1 MPCWWR
7 RKNDVINI
15 ICKLKS
21 ETSSQKIDVSAD
33 IIFGSLTLPGGFVI
47 LDLNAIDLALSG
59 NYLIHG
65 ITQTNMS
72 FQGHNYLPLC
82 DIAVFNS
89 AIPFIFFAKLTMTKF
104 MGAILQ
110 KLRVIKSK

>member
-1 MPCWWR
+1 M
-7 RKNDVINI
+7 
-15 ICKLKS
+15 
-21 ETSSQKIDVSAD
+21 
-33 IIFGSLTLPGGFVI
+33 PGGFVI

-72 FQGHNYLPLC
+72 FQGHNYSPLC
-82 DIAVFNS
+82 ATAVFNS
-89 AIPFIFFAKLTMTKF
+89 AISFIFFAKLTMTKF

>member
-1 MPCWWR
+1 M
-7 RKNDVINI
+7 
-15 ICKLKS
+15 
-21 ETSSQKIDVSAD
+21 SAG

-47 LDLNAIDLALSG
+47 LHLNAIELALSG

-72 FQGHNYLPLC
+72 FQGHNYSLLC

-89 AIPFIFFAKLTMTKF
+89 AFPFIFFAKFTMRKF

-110 KLRVIKSK
+110 KLRWIKSK